1 MGPGIFLCRQLLE
14 GQYRLTR
21 NGDRA
26 WGDNQKYPFYN
37 YDRIG
42 DCSDDAEMT
51 PLQVLSV

>member
-1 MGPGIFLCRQLLE
+1 LCRQLLE